1 MTVCA
6 RLRGLRSL
14 KIPAE
19 NHAHGYPNIMVL
31 TDSCS
36 KLNIYIL
43 DVAESESHVPAN
55 RSMHGISL
63 GQLAFDRFLLEFKI
77 VPMQGYIY
85 IKKQCASG
93 GAASTS
99 VTGSQV
105 YADPIVAIYCS
116 KHC

>member
-1 MTVCA
+1 MCSATWTA
-6 RLRGLRSL
+6 FF
-14 KIPAE
+14 K

-36 KLNIYIL
+36 KFNIYIL

-55 RSMHGISL
+55 RSMQGISL
-63 GQLAFDRFLLEFKI
+63 GQLAFDRFLLEFKLSQCK
-77 VPMQGYIY
+77 VIY

-93 GAASTS
+93 GAAS

-105 YADPIVAIYCS
+105 YADPSGYIAPSIVNLI
-116 KHC
+116 